1 MSTRPGISIIGCG
14 KVGAAVAQLAH
25 RAGRPPVALA
35 DRHAAAARSVAEAI
49 GRPDAACA
57 PAEAAAAGPLVLLAV
72 NDDAIAA
79 LCENLAEIKAFRPG
93 TIVAHCCGALP
104 GEILAPAR
112 DKCGCS
118 IGSMHP
124 LQTFPSVQAAIEKF
138 PGTYCFCEGDD
149 AAVAALQQLARDL
162 GGIPV
167 RIDSDAKVLYHAAAV
182 VACNYLVAL
191 LDAATALYARAGID
205 TGTALAALKP
215 LLAATLEN
223 VTELG
228 PAAALTGPIARGD
241 IQTVRRHLDAM
252 RNCPPELQEFYRV
265 AGRWTLQ
272 LALRS
277 GELKPGAAD
286 AMRRLLETRNP
297 KEQAHGSTVD

>member
-1 MSTRPGISIIGCG
+1 MSARPEISIVGCG
-14 KVGAAVAQLAH
+14 KVGSAVAQLAN
-25 RAGRPPVALA
+25 RAARPPVALA
-35 DRHAAAARSVAEAI
+35 DQRLDAARVAAEAI
-49 GRPDAACA
+49 GRPDAACS
-57 PAEAAAAGPLVLLAV
+57 PAEAAGAGSLVLLTV

-79 LCENLAEIKAFRPG
+79 LCEDLAEIEAFGPG

-118 IGSMHP
+118 IGSVHP
-124 LQTFPSVQAAIEKF
+124 LQTFPSAEAAIEKF
-138 PGTYCFCEGDD
+138 PGTYCFCEGDA
-149 AAVAALQQLARDL
+149 AAVGALEQLARDL

-191 LDAATALYARAGID
+191 LDAATALCARAGID
-205 TGTALAALKP
+205 AGTARAALKP

-228 PAAALTGPIARGD
+228 APAALTGPIARGD
-241 IQTVRRHLDAM
+241 VETVRRHLDAM
-252 RNCPPELQEFYRV
+252 KDCPPELQEFYRV

-272 LALRS
+272 LAGRS
-277 GELKPGAAD
+277 GKLKPEAAD
-286 AMRRLLETRNP
+286 AMRRLLETENP